1 MSKGGPLLIASKH
14 HITKQLRAVVPI
26 WGYHWGHGRKS
37 QHLHTPQNANGASR
51 QAKHNQIDY
60 KYVQVTKSRML
71 PRCLFWGIQW
81 TQCRLKFWNIHVSI
95 HVSLRS
101 KQERRRSWKQ
111 QRNVIFAKVLATFWH
126 WLHEVI
132 CELWY
137 STHHFFLFKIAWCC
151 AHDTLSSCRITK
163 AFALF
168 RTPFVLDYSSHDL
181 SMFSLSLVPS
191 SKSHKKW
198 HGGLLVSATCR

>member
-101 KQERRRSWKQ
+101 KQERRRSGKQ
-111 QRNVIFAKVLATFWH
+111 QRNVILQKFLQHSDIDCTKSFVNSDTVLINKSIIQTCVM
-126 WLHEVI
+126 LRS
-132 CELWY
+132 WY
-137 STHHFFLFKIAWCC
+137 
-151 AHDTLSSCRITK
+151 TK
-163 AFALF
+163 
-168 RTPFVLDYSSHDL
+168 
-181 SMFSLSLVPS
+181 
-191 SKSHKKW
+191 
-198 HGGLLVSATCR
+198 